1 MVSLQSTVVAATE
14 QVSADLDG
22 EMAILNLSN
31 GVYYGLNPVGA
42 RVWEL
47 VQVPGTVAALCEQLL
62 AEFDVERGR
71 CEQEVLALLAD
82 LEGAGLIE
90 VRDGQAA

>member
-47 VQVPGTVAALCEQLL
+47 VQAPGTVAALCEQLL

-71 CEQEVLALLAD
+71 CEQEVLALLAS
-82 LEGAGLIE
+82 A
-90 VRDGQAA
+90 